1 LVGFFCF
8 RVNDSQIDLEQ
19 RRGSG
24 GGFATCKRVVI
35 SLPFERLYFWIVK
48 SFSMLT
54 VGFLA
59 GCDIA

>member
-8 RVNDSQIDLEQ
+8 RINGIQIDLGQ
-19 RRGSG
+19 RTGSG
-24 GGFATCKRVVI
+24 GGFLTCKNMVI
-35 SLPFERLYFWIVK
+35 SLPFERLYFWVEK
-48 SFSMLT
+48 FFLMRT